1 MKNIFYFILL
11 AIASITKPETC
22 SATTKFYL
30 LPADT
35 DQMMICKSIEIKNNN
50 IICTDNKFT
59 TTYTID
65 NVQKIEFTYK
75 NEKYNINNF
84 NEHNIEII
92 KKANSSL
99 QDNTEL
105 NNNNDNFFI
114 ELKKLFIGKQNKTS
128 SKNNYQCRGKI
139 YCSEMTSCEEAKFY
153 LRNCPGTK
161 LDGNNDGVP
170 CEKQWCN

>member
-114 ELKKLFIGKQNKTS
+114 
-128 SKNNYQCRGKI
+128 
-139 YCSEMTSCEEAKFY
+139 
-153 LRNCPGTK
+153 
-161 LDGNNDGVP
+161 
-170 CEKQWCN
+170 